1 MIGWDMRMDPSFSDP
16 SFDGLTQ
23 PHNLIW
29 DEYVFMFIPLSM
41 ILIYLLMLLICCM
54 AICD

>member
-1 MIGWDMRMDPSFSDP
+1 MDPSFSDP

>member
-1 MIGWDMRMDPSFSDP
+1 MMGWGVGMDPPFSDP
-16 SFDGLTQ
+16 SFDGLRQ

-29 DEYVFMFIPLSM
+29 DEDMFMFIPLSM